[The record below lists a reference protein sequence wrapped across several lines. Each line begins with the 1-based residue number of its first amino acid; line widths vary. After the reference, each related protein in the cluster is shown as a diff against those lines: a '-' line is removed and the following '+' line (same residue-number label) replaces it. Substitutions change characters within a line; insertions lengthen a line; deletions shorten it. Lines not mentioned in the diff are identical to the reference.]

1 MSRRSTSPH
10 DAEYDE
16 FVAAS
21 WRRLCWTAYM
31 LTGDRQL
38 AEDLA
43 QTALVKTYVAWPRV
57 RRDDAFAYA
66 RRVLVNA
73 NIDRLRRRHL
83 TEAFTGP
90 LAPLGWHSMSWLSD
104 GLVPSTV
111 ARPAFMHA
119 PPPEHTDVY
128 QDSGPM
134 RVGCRPVSDARCG
147 LFYVLGNRDIGWF
160 TGYRLGDA
168 DFLRTGRPM
177 ELIPGGTLENNR
189 FQPTVVGGM
198 HGTTTTQVVL
208 TLKDGTTA
216 NATVDSGKISTGD
229 TIFWAVVDSPP
240 VRATASDGAGRVVED
255 HELTP
260 CDDPVDCSTR

>member
-66 RRVLVNA
+66 RKVLVNA

-83 TEAFTGP
+83 TEVTG
-90 LAPLGWHSMSWLSD
+90 LAIEAAS
-104 GLVPSTV
+104 
-111 ARPAFMHA
+111 RPGS
-119 PPPEHTDVY
+119 EVE
-128 QDSGPM
+128 
-134 RVGCRPVSDARCG
+134 
-147 LFYVLGNRDIGWF
+147 NRDEVV
-160 TGYRLGDA
+160 RLLVGLTELERKVMVLRYYFDLSEADTADEVGVGVGTVKSTAARARAKIREGALAAGDSESM
-168 DFLRTGRPM
+168 RG
-177 ELIPGGTLENNR
+177 
-189 FQPTVVGGM
+189 V
-198 HGTTTTQVVL
+198 
-208 TLKDGTTA
+208 
-216 NATVDSGKISTGD
+216 S
-229 TIFWAVVDSPP
+229 
-240 VRATASDGAGRVVED
+240 
-255 HELTP
+255 
-260 CDDPVDCSTR
+260 